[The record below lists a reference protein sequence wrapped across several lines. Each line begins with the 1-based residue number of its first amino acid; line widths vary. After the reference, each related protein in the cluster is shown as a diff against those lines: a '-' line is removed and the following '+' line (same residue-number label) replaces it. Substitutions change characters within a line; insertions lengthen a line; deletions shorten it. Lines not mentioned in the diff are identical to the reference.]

1 MIQKEVEEGK
11 LIADALIKTADNL
24 ISKLAENE
32 RMIEERKLTKA
43 ATDDILDQLTHVISG
58 VLLEAKS
65 GDPDPVKRV
74 EKIIEVLTVITKNLE
89 SLKRSASDDLI
100 RFISMQEGMRR
111 ALEAVRETGVAKTR
125 EIERVL
131 RLSEAD
137 DPEAR
142 RRVGEHP
149 ETITAKRNAKSL
161 KRERESSDT

>member
-65 GDPDPVKRV
+65 GDLDPVKRV
-74 EKIIEVLTVITKNLE
+74 EKIVEVLTVITKNLE

-111 ALEAVRETGVAKTR
+111 ALEAVRETGAAKTR

>member
-65 GDPDPVKRV
+65 GDLDPVKRV
-74 EKIIEVLTVITKNLE
+74 EKIVEVLTVITKNLE

-111 ALEAVRETGVAKTR
+111 ALEAVRETGAAKAR